1 MEVLLSIKCVS
12 ICVYMCMYTPAQIC
26 ISSALQVSTIT
37 FLQGTFCNDISP
49 TWRDST
55 GLKEATISFN

>member
-26 ISSALQVSTIT
+26 ISSALQVSAIT

-49 TWRDST
+49 T
-55 GLKEATISFN
+55 